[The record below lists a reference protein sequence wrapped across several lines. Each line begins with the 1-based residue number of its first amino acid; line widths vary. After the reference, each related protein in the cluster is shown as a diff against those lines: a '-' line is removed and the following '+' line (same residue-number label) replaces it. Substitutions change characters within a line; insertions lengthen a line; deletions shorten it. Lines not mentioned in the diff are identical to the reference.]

1 MRNRGFAGS
10 REAAAEIAD
19 APHVTSACS
28 RQESPRF
35 APRIAG
41 RLELTDIAEEMPFEM
56 RVLEAALDFVRFM
69 SPFTDQ
75 LIGVSGNTYP
85 LPLH

>member
-1 MRNRGFAGS
+1 MLKAHAS
-10 REAAAEIAD
+10 AL
-19 APHVTSACS
+19 HVCS

-56 RVLEAALDFVRFM
+56 RVLEAALDFVRPAIL
-69 SPFTDQ
+69 SSSLCIRQ
-75 LIGVSGNTYP
+75 ALW
-85 LPLH
+85 LPPTVHAWCT

>member
-1 MRNRGFAGS
+1 MCFVLCQAQTL
-10 REAAAEIAD
+10 AV
-19 APHVTSACS
+19 HVCS

-56 RVLEAALDFVRFM
+56 RVLEAALDFVR
-69 SPFTDQ
+69 PAA
-75 LIGVSGNTYP
+75 VSVR
-85 LPLH
+85 

>member
-1 MRNRGFAGS
+1 MLYSMRCGPASSHALALR
-10 REAAAEIAD
+10 I
-19 APHVTSACS
+19 CS

-56 RVLEAALDFVRFM
+56 RVLEAALDFVRPDA
-69 SPFTDQ
+69 PF
-75 LIGVSGNTYP
+75 VR
-85 LPLH
+85 